1 MGRSGA
7 QRLALVETAGQAGAQ
22 QTTGAPDTGRR
33 SDDELMLLARAGRR
47 GAFDQLVRRHQAR
60 ALAVAGKLVGD
71 PDRAGDA
78 VQNTFLQ
85 VYRRL
90 DRYQTR
96 GRFRSYLFAVLLS
109 QCRMTQRRLRRERR
123 RRARLEEPP
132 SQVQRPDEC
141 VLQQEKMRIVDRAL
155 RRLSRKLRTVVVL
168 RYAGDL
174 SIREIGELLE
184 LPAGTVKSRLFAG
197 LRKLRGAIGREGG

>member
-1 MGRSGA
+1 MGGSGA
-7 QRLALVETAGQAGAQ
+7 QHLALVEGGATEAAQRSAGARAGQQ
-22 QTTGAPDTGRR
+22 H

-47 GAFDQLVRRHQAR
+47 GAYDELVRRHQTR

-71 PDRAGDA
+71 VDRAGDA

-85 VYRRL
+85 IYRGL
-90 DRYQTR
+90 DRYQPR

-123 RRARLEEPP
+123 RRAQLDEPP
-132 SQVQRPDEC
+132 SQVLRPDEC
-141 VLQQEKMRIVDRAL
+141 VLRQERMRIVDRAV

-174 SIREIGELLE
+174 SIREIGELLG
-184 LPAGTVKSRLFAG
+184 LPPGTVKSRLFAG
-197 LRKLRGAIGREGG
+197 LRKLRSSIGREGV